1 MRKSTHTFRVRL
13 CHPATFDGEPVQ
25 SNRYEFR
32 IRGRLGE
39 RLLSSFGGFDAEV
52 LPPETILRG
61 SVEDQAALH
70 GVLQQIEAL
79 GLELVEVRQVGDR
92 RDAVSD
98 AG

>member
-1 MRKSTHTFRVRL
+1 VIV
-13 CHPATFDGEPVQ
+13 VQ

-32 IRGRLGE
+32 IRGRVGD

-70 GVLQQIEAL
+70 GVLQLIEAL
-79 GLELVEVRQVGDR
+79 GLELVEVRQVDGQREPSSRKD
-92 RDAVSD
+92 
-98 AG
+98 

>member
-1 MRKSTHTFRVRL
+1 MN
-13 CHPATFDGEPVQ
+13 VQ
-25 SNRYEFR
+25 PNRYEFR

-61 SVEDQAALH
+61 SVEDQAALY

-79 GLELVEVRQVGDR
+79 GLELVEVRQV
-92 RDAVSD
+92 DATREPLTREPD
-98 AG
+98 

>member
-1 MRKSTHTFRVRL
+1 MN
-13 CHPATFDGEPVQ
+13 VQ
-25 SNRYEFR
+25 PNRYEFR

-52 LPPETILRG
+52 VPSETILRG

-79 GLELVEVRQVGDR
+79 GLELVEVRQV
-92 RDAVSD
+92 DAPREPL
-98 AG
+98 AREPE

>member
-1 MRKSTHTFRVRL
+1 MI
-13 CHPATFDGEPVQ
+13 VQ

-32 IRGRLGE
+32 IRGRVGE

-79 GLELVEVRQVGDR
+79 GLELVEVRQV
-92 RDAVSD
+92 DAPREPVTRESD
-98 AG
+98 

>member
-1 MRKSTHTFRVRL
+1 MV
-13 CHPATFDGEPVQ
+13 VQ

-61 SVEDQAALH
+61 CVEDQAALH

-79 GLELVEVRQVGDR
+79 GLELVEVRQV
-92 RDAVSD
+92 DAPREPSVD
-98 AG
+98 